1 MFDTF
6 TFKKLQ
12 ITFYNFGFY
21 QYKLLV
27 DYALESV
34 ASQDYNYYV
43 NCLWILNLSG
53 LLPQNDKWQ
62 HSFQT

>member
-6 TFKKLQ
+6 TFKRLQ

-34 ASQDYNYYV
+34 AAQDY
-43 NCLWILNLSG
+43 IA
-53 LLPQNDKWQ
+53 
-62 HSFQT
+62 TM